1 MQEKE
6 DAAAAASDCGGGSA
20 AVGVV
25 DQDADRAT
33 ATAVP
38 AMRGFGEAAVKPE
51 PAAAVL
57 SAGGTGEAAA
67 ATPPPPPSGA
77 AAAGAGGGSE
87 RKTAR
92 VPANREALAKFGLAK
107 ANGDEIDGPFGLWLL
122 TQPNYEMCSE
132 YQKQRK
138 AKMDK
143 TREKAEAKSA
153 AAKRP
158 LEEALATDGE
168 AAGGGVAAGA
178 EEKKQKMCSDD
189 GVSSPMQQ

>member
-1 MQEKE
+1 M
-6 DAAAAASDCGGGSA
+6 
-20 AVGVV
+20 
-25 DQDADRAT
+25 DQDADRA
-33 ATAVP
+33 AAAAVT

-51 PAAAVL
+51 PAAARAPL
-57 SAGGTGEAAA
+57 SAGTEEAAA
-67 ATPPPPPSGA
+67 ATPPAPISA

-107 ANGDEIDGPFGLWLL
+107 ANGDELDGPFGQWLL
-122 TQPNYEMCSE
+122 TQPNYEKCSE

-143 TREKAEAKSA
+143 TRERAEAKSV

-158 LEEALATDGE
+158 QEEARATDGE

-189 GVSSPMQQ
+189 GMSSPMQQ